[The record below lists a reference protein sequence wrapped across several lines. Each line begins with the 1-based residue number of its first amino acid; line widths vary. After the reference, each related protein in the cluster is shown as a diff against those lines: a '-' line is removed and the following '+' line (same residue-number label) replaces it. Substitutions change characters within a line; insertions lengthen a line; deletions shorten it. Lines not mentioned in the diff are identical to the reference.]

1 LFYDESLKDVYLRLN
16 SSDKGLSADEAKKR
30 LKEFGYNEIE
40 EKNKNTVFKILLN
53 QFKNFLI
60 ILLLCA
66 ALISFF
72 VGEPLEFYGI
82 IAIIMLSITLG
93 FFQEYRAEQAMDALK
108 KISAPF
114 ATVKRDGKD
123 MKIPARELV
132 PGDIVIL
139 SEGDIVPADM
149 RLIHSDSIE
158 IDESSLTGE
167 SVPSRK
173 SANILPSNSPIA
185 DQLNM
190 TFSSTIVAKG
200 DGIGIVTATDQNT
213 EFGKIASSI
222 EDIEDTATPLQI
234 KFERMAKELTL
245 IVLGLVAVVF
255 IISIFTID
263 KSNLEWGKFI
273 AGLFIFSLSLAVAAV
288 PSALA
293 AIVTISLSRG
303 ANRLA
308 AKNMIIKKL
317 PAAESLGAVTVIC
330 SDKTGTLTK
339 NQMTITKIFMSNKV
353 VDVTGSGYVPVGEF
367 YSGKKKL
374 DRKELYRM
382 ELLFRTGYLCNDAK
396 LVNNVNNNTNSNSSN
411 NLSGNESSG
420 DAGSSKWSI
429 IGDPTEGAL
438 VVLAKKGGMDE
449 KNIEEDFS
457 KVQELPFDS
466 DRKLMSSIFEN
477 YNAKKTESYVKGAPD
492 CVLKLC
498 TKIMINGKVR
508 LLTKKDRDEILQKN
522 NEFAEDALRVL
533 ALAYKDVSK
542 IKKYEISN
550 VEKDLVFIGL
560 VGMIDP
566 ARDGVKEA
574 IAQCDTAGIK
584 VMMITGDHQAT
595 AKAIAR
601 QIGLLHDGDIVLT
614 GTELD
619 KLSDFELEQQIDNV
633 RIIARALPI
642 QKTRIVDAL
651 QKKGHIVA
659 MTGDGVND
667 APALKKADV
676 GIAMGIT
683 GTDVSKEVAKT
694 ILVDDN
700 FATIVNAISEGR
712 NIYDRIL
719 KSTKYLLAC
728 NVGEVTA
735 VFFAVLLAY
744 PLPMITLQ
752 ILLMNLLTDGLPALG
767 LGSEKAEDDVMKHAP
782 RNPKANP
789 LTREMLLLIMIF
801 GIAMGLGT
809 LLAFHLFY
817 QSNLKLGQTVAFT
830 TLVMFEMFAVM
841 SARSFA
847 SFKKMNPF
855 SNKWLL
861 FGIATSIAIQ
871 LIVIYTPFM
880 QQVFGTVPL
889 GWMEWLVIIGISS
902 FGFIMME
909 VSKLFVKE
917 KYSTINVK
925 GKETSTVSS

>member
-1 LFYDESLKDVYLRLN
+1 MFFDESLKDVYLRLN
-16 SSDKGLSADEAKKR
+16 SSEDGISAPEVHERIKIS
-30 LKEFGYNEIE
+30 GYNELE
-40 EKNKNTVFKILLN
+40 EKNKNTAFKILIN

-60 ILLLCA
+60 LLLLSA
-66 ALISFF
+66 AVISFF
-72 VGEPLEFYGI
+72 VGERLEFYGI
-82 IAIIMLSITLG
+82 CAIILLSIVLG
-93 FFQEYRAEQAMDALK
+93 FVQEYRAEQAMDALK
-108 KISAPF
+108 KITAPF
-114 ATVKRDGKD
+114 ATVKRDGKES
-123 MKIPARELV
+123 KIPARELV
-132 PGDIVIL
+132 SGDIIIL
-139 SEGDIVPADM
+139 SEGDIVPADV
-149 RLIHSDSIE
+149 RLINSDGLE

-167 SVPSRK
+167 SVPSK
-173 SANILPSNSPIA
+173 KFIKVMPKDAQIA
-185 DQLNM
+185 DQTNM
-190 TFSSTIVAKG
+190 AFSGTIVTRGA
-200 DGIGIVTATDQNT
+200 GIGIVITTGEKT
-213 EFGKIASSI
+213 EFGKVASSI
-222 EDIEDTATPLQI
+222 SEMKETSTPLQI
-234 KFERMAKELTL
+234 KFEKMAKELTL
-245 IVLGLVAVVF
+245 IVLGLVAIVF

-263 KSNLEWGKFI
+263 KADIEWGKFLVT
-273 AGLFIFSLSLAVAAV
+273 LFIFSLSLAVAAV

-308 AKNMIIKKL
+308 SKNMIIKKL

-339 NQMTITKIFMSNKV
+339 NQMTITKIYASSKV
-353 VDVTGSGYVPVGEF
+353 IDVTGSGYSPVGEF
-367 YSGKKKL
+367 HSANKKL
-374 DRKELYRM
+374 GLKDLRAMNIDLMLRA
-382 ELLFRTGYLCNDAK
+382 GYLCNDAK
-396 LVNNVNNNTNSNSSN
+396 LVSASEIPGDENS
-411 NLSGNESSG
+411 
-420 DAGSSKWSI
+420 AKWSI
-429 IGDPTEGAL
+429 IGDPTEGSL
-438 VVLAKKGGMDE
+438 IVLAKKGGIDE
-449 KNIEEDFS
+449 KSLEEDFS
-457 KVQELPFDS
+457 KVLELPFDS
-466 DRKLMSSIFEN
+466 DRKMMSSIFEN
-477 YNAKKTESYVKGAPD
+477 YSREHTESYTKGAPD
-492 CVLKLC
+492 CILRLC
-498 TKIMINGKVR
+498 SKIYINGKVR
-508 LLTKKDRDEILQKN
+508 ELTKKDRDEILRKN

-533 ALAYKDVSK
+533 AIAYKDVTK
-542 IKKYEISN
+542 IKRYEISN
-550 VEKDLVFIGL
+550 VEKDMVFVGL

-566 ARDGVKEA
+566 AREGVKEA
-574 IAQCDTAGIK
+574 IEQCGSAGIK
-584 VMMITGDHQAT
+584 VIMITGDHPTT

-614 GTELD
+614 GQDLD
-619 KLSDFELEQQIDNV
+619 KLSDTELSAQIDSI

-700 FATIVNAISEGR
+700 FATIVRAISEGR
-712 NIYDRIL
+712 NIYDRII

-735 VFFAVLLAY
+735 VFFAVLLSY

-767 LGSEKAEDDVMKHAP
+767 LGSEKAEEDVMKHPP

-801 GIAMGLGT
+801 GMAMGLGT
-809 LLAFHLFY
+809 LFAFQLFY
-817 QSNLKLGQTVAFT
+817 KPDLKLGQTVAFT

-847 SFKKMNPF
+847 SFKKLNPF
-855 SNKWLL
+855 SNRWLL
-861 FGIATSIAIQ
+861 LGIMTSIGIQ

-880 QQVFGTVPL
+880 QRVFGTVAL
-889 GWMEWLVIIGISS
+889 GWLEWLIIIGISS

-909 VSKLFVKE
+909 ISKLFVKE
-917 KYSTINVK
+917 KYSTINDMDNQK
-925 GKETSTVSS
+925 MN